1 MTFAKTL
8 RRLRNKARVTSYSLA
23 TEAQLDPSHVRRL
36 EQGER
41 KRPSRR
47 VVLEL
52 AQVLLDSSGDIT
64 LKDVDNLLKA
74 AGYGPLP
81 RNRISIRPYA
91 KQ

>member
-8 RRLRNKARVTSYSLA
+8 RRLRAKSRISSYYLA

-36 EQGER
+36 EKGER
-41 KRPSRR
+41 TNPSRR

-52 AQVLLDSSGDIT
+52 AQALLDSSGDIT
-64 LKDVDNLLKA
+64 LKDVDNLLKS

-81 RNRISIRPYA
+81 RNRVSIRP
-91 KQ
+91 

>member
-8 RRLRNKARVTSYSLA
+8 RRLRAKSRISSYYLA

-36 EQGER
+36 EKGER

-52 AQVLLDSSGDIT
+52 AQALLDSSGDIT
-64 LKDVDNLLKA
+64 LKDVDNLLKS

-81 RNRISIRPYA
+81 HNRVSIRPYVR
-91 KQ
+91 

>member
-8 RRLRNKARVTSYSLA
+8 RRLRSKARITSYCLA
-23 TEAQLDPSHVRRL
+23 TEAQLAPSHVRRL
-36 EQGER
+36 EKGER
-41 KRPSRR
+41 KNPSRR

-52 AQVLLDSSGDIT
+52 AQALLDSSGDIT
-64 LKDVDNLLKA
+64 LKDVDSLLKS

-91 KQ
+91 R

>member
-8 RRLRNKARVTSYSLA
+8 RRLRNKARITSYYLA
-23 TEAQLDPSHVRRL
+23 MEAQLDPSHVRRL
-36 EQGER
+36 EKGER

-47 VVLEL
+47 VVLDL
-52 AQVLLDSSGDIT
+52 AQALLDSSGDIT
-64 LKDVDNLLKA
+64 LKDVDNLLKS

-91 KQ
+91 R